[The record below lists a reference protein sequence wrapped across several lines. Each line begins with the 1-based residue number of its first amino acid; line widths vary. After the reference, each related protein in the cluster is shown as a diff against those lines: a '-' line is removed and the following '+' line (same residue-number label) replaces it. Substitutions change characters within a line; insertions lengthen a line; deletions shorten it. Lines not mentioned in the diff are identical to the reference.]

1 MKLNKNQKEMLKS
14 INKDI
19 KMIMF
24 VRTDLKMGKG
34 KIGSQCA
41 HSAISLYKILL
52 KDKKYSLINE
62 WEMNGSKK
70 ITLKI
75 KGETQFSDII
85 KYCIINNISYH
96 QVIDAGK
103 TQISPNS
110 KTVLSIIDE
119 NKKLHNL
126 IHKYKLL

>member
-1 MKLNKNQKEMLKS
+1 MKLNKDQKEMLKT
-14 INKDI
+14 IKKDT

-24 VRTDLKMGKG
+24 VRTDLKMKKG
-34 KIGSQCA
+34 KIGSQCS
-41 HSAISLYKILL
+41 HSAIGLYKILL
-52 KDKKYSLINE
+52 KNDKNNLLND
-62 WEMNGSKK
+62 WENNGSKK
-70 ITLKI
+70 IVLKV
-75 KGETQFSDII
+75 KGENEFGNII
-85 KYCIINNISYH
+85 KYCQLNNINYY

-110 KTVLSIIDE
+110 KTVLSIIEE